1 MCSVFDFSSW
11 TQDVNWTYIKRLH
24 SFLSWAHGV
33 IAVFVNAFSC
43 LKVQMEIEI
52 AKRYKKIWT
61 LNCPHVSL
69 GIVSSFVGSNVQ
81 NVLSQGHFTDHK
93 KDADQVGKYKVKVR
107 WMNCQLAHFS
117 TMFHF
122 YNLWKLEKTYSF
134 WHFQGVQK
142 CKTGLKWVNA
152 PNIALNVFNVNNIN
166 NGTTLNI
173 SVIWKPVN
181 WFG

>member
-107 WMNCQLAHFS
+107 WINCQLAHFS

-122 YNLWKLEKTYSF
+122 YNLWTSENLRRPIVFDIFKGCKNVKL
-134 WHFQGVQK
+134 G
-142 CKTGLKWVNA
+142 
-152 PNIALNVFNVNNIN
+152 
-166 NGTTLNI
+166 
-173 SVIWKPVN
+173 
-181 WFG
+181 